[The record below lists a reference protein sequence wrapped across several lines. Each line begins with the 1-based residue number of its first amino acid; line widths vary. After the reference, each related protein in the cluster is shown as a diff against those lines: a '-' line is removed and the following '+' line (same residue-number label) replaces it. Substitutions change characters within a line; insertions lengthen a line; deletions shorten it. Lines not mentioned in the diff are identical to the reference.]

1 MTARTF
7 SIPNASFEGPL
18 ELLIE
23 LIEKRKLLVNDVSL
37 AAVTDEY
44 MSYVR
49 EFEEHPVGETAQFV
63 LVASTLL
70 LIKSKS
76 LLPILDLT
84 EEEVGDMKELE
95 RRLKQYQLFRDA
107 SQKLSAQF
115 GKVMLYERPFVAPTD
130 PLFIADKY
138 TNLETVALSLRELI
152 GRYVKKPFV
161 PTAIV
166 KKIITL
172 EEMMKRLETRIL
184 SQFKMRF
191 KDFAGEGAEKGTV
204 IVGFL
209 AVLELVK
216 QGFVNV
222 RQEAHFEEIHIEK
235 DDVGI
240 PKYH

>member
-1 MTARTF
+1 MTSRMF
-7 SIPNASFEGPL
+7 SIPGASFEGPL

-44 MSYVR
+44 MQYVR
-49 EFEEHPVGETAQFV
+49 DFEEHPVGETAQFV

-95 RRLKQYQLFRDA
+95 RRLKAYQVFREA
-107 SQKLSAQF
+107 SQKLSERF
-115 GKVMLYERPFVAPTD
+115 GKVMLYERPFIAPTD

-138 TNLETVALSLRELI
+138 TNLETVALVLRELI

-161 PTAIV
+161 PTAV
-166 KKIITL
+166 MKKVISL

-191 KDFAGEGAEKGTV
+191 TDFAGEGSEKGTV

-222 RQEAHFEEIHIEK
+222 RQESHFDEIHIEK
-235 DDVGI
+235 DEVGI